1 MASIAKRS
9 VSRWRARY
17 RDTKSKELARQFRR
31 KINAQ
36 RSLDSVTTPTTTRTY
51 VDPVGGRPDPGVGK
65 TISQLANGAVE
76 SYPRILTIKEV
87 ISHGQHREAIPQRR
101 QCVARPLPHSRRRP
115 A

>member
-51 VDPVGGRPDPGVGK
+51 VDPYGGASRSGSGQDD
-65 TISQLANGAVE
+65 LATRQRGQSN
-76 SYPRILTIKEV
+76 RIHA
-87 ISHGQHREAIPQRR
+87 S
-101 QCVARPLPHSRRRP
+101 
-115 A
+115 